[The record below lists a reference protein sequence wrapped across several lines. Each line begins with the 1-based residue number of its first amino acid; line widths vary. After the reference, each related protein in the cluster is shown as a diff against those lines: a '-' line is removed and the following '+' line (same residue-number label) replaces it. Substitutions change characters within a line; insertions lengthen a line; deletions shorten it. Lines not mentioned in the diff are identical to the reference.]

1 MASGQFRPVGEGIDM
16 LRPLFSRP
24 SQISHIDTV
33 RKPLA
38 EDSGSENVLVAG
50 DLGPVRP
57 TAFFQNASPPHRDRS
72 DVARQLVDELG
83 ARIVQPP
90 ADG

>member
-33 RKPLA
+33 RKPLV

-50 DLGPVRP
+50 DREPALTG
-57 TAFFQNASPPHRDRS
+57 TACRIGKDDARGSLVSPAKLSAS
-72 DVARQLVDELG
+72 VVE
-83 ARIVQPP
+83 
-90 ADG
+90 